1 MNFDVYP
8 TWDAFLNEFLVKGG
22 LIEGSPPSDS
32 ITSLSVDLFIDPVGE
47 VKVLAT
53 HDQVGKRERGREG
66 GREGGRVGGWEGG
79 REGGREQLVFKPEV
93 RMQFL
98 NAITMVHGACSWAA
112 SVAQLVERLP

>member
-1 MNFDVYP
+1 MNFDLYP

-53 HDQVGKRERGREG
+53 HDQVGKREREG
-66 GREGGRVGGWEGG
+66 GREGERGRGGGGRKGG
-79 REGGREQLVFKPEV
+79 REGGKYVPPPELCATKCRSTHNNNCYYNYKSTQLLTQ
-93 RMQFL
+93 ML
-98 NAITMVHGACSWAA
+98 
-112 SVAQLVERLP
+112 L